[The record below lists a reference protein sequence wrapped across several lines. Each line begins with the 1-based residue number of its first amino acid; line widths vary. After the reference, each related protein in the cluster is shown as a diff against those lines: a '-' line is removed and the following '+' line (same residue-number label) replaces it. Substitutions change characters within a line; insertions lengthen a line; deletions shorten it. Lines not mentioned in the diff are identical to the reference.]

1 MQEILKLWLKHQTPR
16 CKPHSI
22 RMYKTACKRLTI
34 SFGDLRPEEINT
46 LLIEK
51 FQDKLL
57 MVGLSPRTIN
67 FQVGIALS
75 AIRWAHDRELIEHG
89 PPKSK
94 PLKVRVNHSRKS
106 LTASELKKLMAK
118 LREPRWERLTPFVMI
133 ALYAGLRQQE
143 IAWLTW
149 EDVDLAV
156 A

>member
-1 MQEILKLWLKHQTPR
+1 MGIYKRGAVFWARWEEDGTQKRKSLDTKNRVEAEALFERLTSKDTQGPAMREILKLWLKHQTPR

-94 PLKVRVNHSRKS
+94 PL
-106 LTASELKKLMAK
+106 
-118 LREPRWERLTPFVMI
+118 
-133 ALYAGLRQQE
+133 
-143 IAWLTW
+143 
-149 EDVDLAV
+149 
-156 A
+156 